1 MYTVGV
7 CGHLERTDFYHLL
20 LSKSDMDRHM
30 NFNPFYYGRGGGLER
45 INFNSFYFVRM
56 WWSSKNCFLTVSTV
70 GGYGGLER
78 PDFYHLLLFKSGME

>member
-45 INFNSFYFVRM
+45 INFNS
-56 WWSSKNCFLTVSTV
+56 STLS
-70 GGYGGLER
+70 GCGGLQSTA
-78 PDFYHLLLFKSGME
+78 F